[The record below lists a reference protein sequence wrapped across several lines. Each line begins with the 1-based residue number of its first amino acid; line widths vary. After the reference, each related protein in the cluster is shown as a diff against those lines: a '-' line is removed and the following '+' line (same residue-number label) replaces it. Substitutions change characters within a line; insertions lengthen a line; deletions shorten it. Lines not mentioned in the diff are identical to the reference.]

1 RRQDQYQYQPESESR
16 DGTGGPSVNPG
27 RRHVRSPVRSRFHFD
42 GTVPSRQPAG
52 EVSRCRSGRQ
62 PTNARGVVPYID
74 RRSSRS
80 WTAAGRAD
88 RLLPAIRAESDGCDG
103 WTGRGRTGRGLPQK
117 HRLQMGSVG
126 EKPMHQPSPGV
137 ERAVEAAA
145 AWAVRLGAGHVR
157 PVDLILGLFD
167 EEEGRPALLL
177 ERLGVGGADVGR
189 TPVWQTPPR
198 GPRAPPLAA

>member
-1 RRQDQYQYQPESESR
+1 
-16 DGTGGPSVNPG
+16 GGGGGRGGG
-27 RRHVRSPVRSRFHFD
+27 RR
-42 GTVPSRQPAG
+42 
-52 EVSRCRSGRQ
+52 
-62 PTNARGVVPYID
+62 
-74 RRSSRS
+74 
-80 WTAAGRAD
+80 
-88 RLLPAIRAESDGCDG
+88 
-103 WTGRGRTGRGLPQK
+103 QK

-177 ERLGVGGADVGR
+177 ERLGLAVADVRR
-189 TPVWQTPPR
+189 TPIEPTTPGRPPPPPAR
-198 GPRAPPLAA
+198 QPLAAPPHWPPPSPPPPHF